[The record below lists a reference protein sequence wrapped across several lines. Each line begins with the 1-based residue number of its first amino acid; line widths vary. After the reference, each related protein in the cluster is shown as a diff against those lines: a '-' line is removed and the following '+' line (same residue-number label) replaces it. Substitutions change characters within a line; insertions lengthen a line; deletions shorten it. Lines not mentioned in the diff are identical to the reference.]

1 MSLDSAT
8 RERIASLVASDR
20 VVLFMKGTRDAP
32 QCGFSRTVVGVLDRL
47 VPEYRTVDVL
57 ADPEIRE
64 GVKVFSSWP
73 TVPQLYVDEQ
83 FVGGC
88 DIVTEMFASGELQQL
103 LGVAVPAKASPRIT
117 VTEKAAAALKRLGA
131 GEDEE
136 RTLHLSVDA
145 RFQNGLWFG
154 PPEEGDVRSESAGI
168 VLHLDLLSASR
179 ADGLVL
185 DAEEGP
191 GGPSFRIDNPN
202 CIDDPNAPRVR
213 AMTVQELKRRLDAGE
228 GVRLLDVRTPD
239 EAARARI
246 EGARLVDESVVR
258 ELEALDRRTPLVF
271 HCHHG
276 GRSQAAA
283 EHFAKLGFSEVY
295 SVEGGIDAW
304 SREIDPRVPRY

>member
-20 VVLFMKGTRDAP
+20 VVLFMKGARDAP
-32 QCGFSRTVVGVLDRL
+32 QCGFSRTVTGLLDRL
-47 VPEYRTVDVL
+47 VPEYTTVDVL
-57 ADPEIRE
+57 SDPEIRE
-64 GVKVFSSWP
+64 GVKTFSSWP
-73 TVPQLYVDEQ
+73 TIPQLYVDEQ

-103 LGVAVPAKASPRIT
+103 LGVAVPEKAAPRIT
-117 VTEKAAAALKRLGA
+117 VTEKAAAALKRVGA
-131 GEDEE
+131 GDDEQ

-154 PPEEGDVRSESAGI
+154 PPEEGDVRVESRGI
-168 VLHLDLLSASR
+168 ALHLDLLSAGR

-202 CIDDPNAPRVR
+202 APRVR
-213 AMTVQELKRRLDAGE
+213 SMSVQELKRRLDAGE
-228 GVRLLDVRTPD
+228 PLRLFDVRTP
-239 EAARARI
+239 EEQAKARI
-246 EGARLVDESVVR
+246 EGARAVDEALVR
-258 ELEALDRRTPLVF
+258 ELESLDRRTPLVF

-283 EHFAKLGFSEVY
+283 EHFAQLGFHEVY
-295 SVEGGIDAW
+295 NVEGGIDAW